1 MWVDLK
7 TEENQK
13 NRNSAVEYLK
23 IKRVHARA
31 GSSPAFGTSKFS
43 GLSKDRPLFCISE
56 NAATIAAQ

>member
-1 MWVDLK
+1 MK

-31 GSSPAFGTSKFS
+31 GSSPAFGTSKFRLYS
-43 GLSKDRPLFCISE
+43 FGCRAFSVFVVK
-56 NAATIAAQ
+56 N